1 MIKNNNIVLIC
12 FILIAIL
19 IFIIPLDLSLS
30 QESSIKVSTREHF
43 NLDSGELK
51 PGYTITEYN
60 AINVPGL
67 QVGNCPDESVIYVH
81 GFLRNENQAEEEAER
96 INLVLTDKNYSIPV
110 ISFTWDSNSAPSSL
124 FDFTGGWDEGKKIA
138 NANGKKLAQFILDFK
153 GKCSDTDLRIIAHS
167 LGSRVTFSAINSL
180 FNEPLLNF
188 KISSIHLLGAA
199 IDNEQVSID
208 ASDCISNQPQLS
220 CSGKSIEKVV
230 EKFYNLYNPEDNLL
244 QISYPKVEPDSALGL
259 KGSEFGIRTP
269 AENYYSEYNVRYEI
283 PLDYYDADANYIW
296 DCLEFD
302 LSPTWGDNHC
312 GYMGYRS
319 LLFSNY
325 NTIKDDGAMDLV
337 VNDWKNN

>member
-1 MIKNNNIVLIC
+1 M
-12 FILIAIL
+12 AAS
-19 IFIIPLDLSLS
+19 IFINLPLDSSIS
-30 QESSIKVSTREHF
+30 QESSIKVSTRNHF
-43 NLDSGELK
+43 DLDSGELK
-51 PGYTITEYN
+51 PDYTINEYN

-67 QVGNCPDESVIYVH
+67 QIGNCPGESVIYVH
-81 GFLRNENQAEEEAER
+81 GFLRDEDQAQEESDR
-96 INLVLTDKNYSIPV
+96 INLVLRDKNYLIPV
-110 ISFTWDSNSAPSSL
+110 ISFTWDSNLAPPSF
-124 FDFTGGWDEGKKIA
+124 FDFTGGWEEGKKIA

-188 KISSIHLLGAA
+188 RISSIHLLGAA
-199 IDNEQVSID
+199 IDDEQVSID

-220 CSGKSIEKVV
+220 CSGKPIEKVV

-244 QISYPKVEPDSALGL
+244 QRSYPEAEPDSALGL
-259 KGSEFGIRTP
+259 KGSESGIRTP

-283 PLDYYDADANYIW
+283 PPYLYDADANYLW

-312 GYMGYRS
+312 GYMGYRNP
-319 LLFSNY
+319 SNY
-325 NTIKDDGAMDLV
+325 NTIINDGAMDLL

>member
-1 MIKNNNIVLIC
+1 MINNSIVLIC
-12 FILIAIL
+12 LILIAIL
-19 IFIIPLDLSLS
+19 IFIIPLDLSIS
-30 QESSIKVSTREHF
+30 QESSIKVSTRDHF
-43 NLDSGELK
+43 DLNNGELK
-51 PGYTITEYN
+51 PDYTINEYD

-81 GFLRNENQAEEEAER
+81 GFLRNEYQAQEEAER
-96 INLVLTDKNYSIPV
+96 INLVLRDKNYLIPV

-124 FDFTGGWDEGKKIA
+124 FDFTGGWEEGKKIA

-220 CSGKSIEKVV
+220 CSGKPIEKIV

-244 QISYPKVEPDSALGL
+244 QISYPNAEPDSALGL
-259 KGSEFGIRTP
+259 YGNESGIRTP
-269 AENYYSEYNVRYEI
+269 AKNYLEYNVRYEI
-283 PLDYYDADANYIW
+283 PISLYDADANYIW

-319 LLFSNY
+319 LVFPNY
-325 NTIKDDGAMDLV
+325 NKIEDDGAMDLV
-337 VNDWKNN
+337 VNDWKNS